1 MREYAVGLDV
11 GGSHLCSSVI
21 EVVTGEVCTE
31 PVVTPVDSR
40 GGAVGVIAGLRG
52 NVLATMARFGGDV
65 PRVGLAFPG
74 PFDYDRGVSLIR
86 GVSKYEGIF
95 GLDVR
100 ESLRACLQPEI
111 GPVDLRF
118 VNDASAFALGECLG
132 GAAREDG
139 RVLALTLGTGVGS
152 GFVDSKRLVVSGE
165 DVPANGWVYC
175 LPFDGGIAD
184 EAFSTRWIVRRF
196 KELTGLE
203 VSGAKEVAERCASD
217 ESAARLFAEFG
228 SRLADF
234 VAPLARR
241 FGAERIVL
249 GGNISRAFPFFQD
262 SMTEGLAANSC
273 YAAVSVSKLMDKA
286 ALTGAASL
294 FR

>member
-1 MREYAVGLDV
+1 MKEYAVGVDV

-31 PVVTPVDSR
+31 PVATPVDSK
-40 GGAVGVIAGLRG
+40 GGAAGVIAGLCG
-52 NVLATMARFGGDV
+52 NVLETMNRFGGNV
-65 PRVGLAFPG
+65 PRIGLAFPG
-74 PFDYDRGVSLIR
+74 PFDYDRGVSMIR
-86 GVSKYEGIF
+86 GVSKYDGLF

-100 ESLRACLQPEI
+100 ESLRSCLQPEI
-111 GPVDLRF
+111 GPVDLGF

-132 GAAREDG
+132 GAARENG
-139 RVLALTLGTGVGS
+139 RVLALTLGTGLGS

-165 DVPANGWVYC
+165 TVPANGWVYC

-184 EAFSTRWIVRRF
+184 DAFSTRWIVRRF
-196 KELTGLE
+196 RELTRCD
-203 VSGAKEVAERCASD
+203 VSGAKEVADRCAFD
-217 ESAARLFAEFG
+217 ESAVRLFAEFG
-228 SRLADF
+228 SRLAEF
-234 VAPLARR
+234 VAPLSER

-249 GGNISRAFPFFQD
+249 GGNIAKAFPFFKD
-262 SMTEGLAANSC
+262 SLTEGLAINSC
-273 YAAVSVSKLMDKA
+273 GAEVSVSKLMDKA

>member
-1 MREYAVGLDV
+1 MKEYAVGVDV

-31 PVVTPVDSR
+31 PVATPVDSK
-40 GGAVGVIAGLRG
+40 GGAAGVIAGLCG
-52 NVLATMARFGGDV
+52 NVLETMNRFGGNV
-65 PRVGLAFPG
+65 PRIGLAFPG
-74 PFDYDRGVSLIR
+74 PFDYDRGVSMIR
-86 GVSKYEGIF
+86 GVSKYDGLF

-100 ESLRACLQPEI
+100 ESLHSCLQPEI

-132 GAAREDG
+132 GAARENG
-139 RVLALTLGTGVGS
+139 RVLALTLGTGLGS

-165 DVPANGWVYC
+165 TVPANGWVYC

-184 EAFSTRWIVRRF
+184 DAFSTRWIVRRF
-196 KELTGLE
+196 RELTRCD
-203 VSGAKEVAERCASD
+203 VSGAKEVADRCAFD
-217 ESAARLFAEFG
+217 ESAVRLFAEFG
-228 SRLADF
+228 SRLAEF
-234 VAPLARR
+234 VAPLSER

-249 GGNISRAFPFFQD
+249 GGNIAKAFPFFKD
-262 SMTEGLAANSC
+262 SLTEGLAINSC
-273 YAAVSVSKLMDKA
+273 GAEVSVSKLMDKA

>member
-1 MREYAVGLDV
+1 MREYAVGVDV

-31 PVVTPVDSR
+31 PVATPVDSR
-40 GGAVGVIAGLRG
+40 GGAAGVIAGLRG
-52 NVLATMARFGGDV
+52 NVLETMARFGEGV
-65 PRVGLAFPG
+65 PRIGLAFPG

-86 GVSKYEGIF
+86 GVGKYDGIF

-100 ESLRACLQPEI
+100 ESLRSSLQPEI
-111 GPVDLRF
+111 GQVDLRF

-132 GAAREDG
+132 GAARDDG

-184 EAFSTRWIVRRF
+184 EAFSTRWITRRF
-196 KELTGLE
+196 KELTGRE
-203 VSGAKEVAERCASD
+203 VSGAKEVAERCAYD
-217 ESAARLFAEFG
+217 ESAARLFSEFG

-234 VAPLARR
+234 VAPLAGR

-249 GGNISRAFPFFQD
+249 GGNISRAFPFFKD
-262 SMTEGLAANSC
+262 SLTEGLAANSC
-273 YAAVSVSKLMDKA
+273 DAAVSVSKLMDKA

>member
-1 MREYAVGLDV
+1 M
-11 GGSHLCSSVI
+11 CSSVI

-31 PVVTPVDSR
+31 PVATPVDSK
-40 GGAVGVIAGLRG
+40 GGAAGVIAGLCG
-52 NVLATMARFGGDV
+52 NVLETMNRFGGNV
-65 PRVGLAFPG
+65 PRIGLAFPG
-74 PFDYDRGVSLIR
+74 PFDYDRGVSMIR
-86 GVSKYEGIF
+86 GVSKYDGLF

-100 ESLRACLQPEI
+100 ESLRSCLQPEI

-132 GAAREDG
+132 GAARENG
-139 RVLALTLGTGVGS
+139 RVLALTLGTGLGS

-165 DVPANGWVYC
+165 TVPANGWVYC

-184 EAFSTRWIVRRF
+184 DAFSTRWIVRRF
-196 KELTGLE
+196 RELTRCD
-203 VSGAKEVAERCASD
+203 VSGAKEVADRCAFD
-217 ESAARLFAEFG
+217 ESAVRLFAEFG
-228 SRLADF
+228 SRLAEF
-234 VAPLARR
+234 VAPLSER

-249 GGNISRAFPFFQD
+249 GGNIAKAFPFFKD
-262 SMTEGLAANSC
+262 SLTEGLAINSC
-273 YAAVSVSKLMDKA
+273 GAEVSVSKLMDKA